1 MENIY
6 IPHLLQLPQK
16 TQTITLD
23 DFIVELVTL
32 TPLRGTVIIRHGG
45 TFLEIIIKGEV
56 IVNLICD
63 RCLQQYNYRITLDV
77 SENIL
82 LGKNLSANQKFT
94 KEKKIISEDFSETLS
109 SEGYFDLKVWIYEQ
123 LSLSMPLRKLC
134 SNNCQIPEIIDKEDS
149 TLINDCWKN
158 LLSFKEKLSE

>member
-45 TFLEIIIKGEV
+45 TFLEIIIKGEA

-94 KEKKIISEDFSETLS
+94 KEKK
-109 SEGYFDLKVWIYEQ
+109 
-123 LSLSMPLRKLC
+123 
-134 SNNCQIPEIIDKEDS
+134 NN
-149 TLINDCWKN
+149 
-158 LLSFKEKLSE
+158 FRRFF